1 LLLFLILFLFFL
13 FLFEIFFDVGYFFS
27 VLICKVKTTIFKGT
41 MEIISYTLPPITNN
55 RWWRD
60 A

>member
-1 LLLFLILFLFFL
+1 M
-13 FLFEIFFDVGYFFS
+13 
-27 VLICKVKTTIFKGT
+27 VKTTILKGI

-60 A
+60 AEFMKGGKRDGEGRSKSGRLSKS